1 MNYTILIRPHRNRR
15 YQEGVVRLS
24 RAELINL
31 LRRLGAEGTVEVR
44 RCAGG
49 DFLDFACGPL
59 GEEDVA
65 LLSSHSHLQ
74 MLFERREDGLLL
86 PLCGEKGAYLGEDL
100 AYVQKYKGKTNEA
113 FTMHLLN
120 QALCASD
127 FLRCPR
133 VELLDPM
140 CGRGT
145 TLFQAI
151 NRGFCATGAEI
162 HPAEIEECAGYFKR
176 YLEFHRV
183 KHAQTRRSLTL
194 EGKGVPVTEFSF
206 AGDAEAFRAG
216 DTRSLR
222 LMACDSLKLPVL
234 LRKQRFHLI
243 VADLPYGVQHAPGA
257 QGKRTAPFEEIAAQS
272 LCAWRK
278 LLAPGGAMALSF
290 NVHTLP
296 AERVRGLMEQAG
308 LEVMRGE
315 GFDGLEH
322 FVEQAIVRD
331 VAVGRLNPRA
341 GTDPGAGG
349 DSSAACPAAVDALS
363 PGQARG

>member
-1 MNYTILIRPHRNRR
+1 MDYTILIRPHRNQR

-24 RAELINL
+24 RAELINQ
-31 LRRLGAEGTVEVR
+31 LRRLGEEGTVEAGR
-44 RCAGG
+44 RVGG
-49 DFLDFACGPL
+49 DFLDFACRPL
-59 GEEDVA
+59 GGEEVA

-74 MLFERREDGLLL
+74 MLFERRADGLLL
-86 PLCGEKGAYLGEDL
+86 PLCGEKSAYLGEDL

-113 FTMHLLN
+113 FTMHLIN

-127 FLRCPR
+127 FWKSSR

-176 YLEFHRV
+176 YLEVHRV
-183 KHAQTRRSLTL
+183 KHAQVRRSLTL
-194 EGKGVPVTEFSF
+194 EGKGVPVTEYSF

-216 DTRSLR
+216 DTRALR
-222 LMACDSLKLPVL
+222 LIACDALKLPAL

-257 QGKRTAPFEEIAAQS
+257 QGRKTAPFEEIAAQS

-296 AERVRGLMEQAG
+296 AERVRRLMEQAG

-322 FVEQAIVRD
+322 FVEQAIMRD
-331 VAVGRLNPRA
+331 VAVGRLN
-341 GTDPGAGG
+341 TGAESATGSKG
-349 DSSAACPAAVDALS
+349 EPHAACPA
-363 PGQARG
+363 P

>member
-1 MNYTILIRPHRNRR
+1 MDYTILIRPHRNQR

-24 RAELINL
+24 RAELINQ
-31 LRRLGAEGTVEVR
+31 LRRLGEEGTVEAGR
-44 RCAGG
+44 RAGG
-49 DFLDFACGPL
+49 DFLDFACRPL
-59 GEEDVA
+59 GGEEVA

-74 MLFERREDGLLL
+74 MLFERRADGLLL
-86 PLCGEKGAYLGEDL
+86 PLCGEKSAYLGEDL

-113 FTMHLLN
+113 FTMHLIN

-127 FLRCPR
+127 FWKSPR

-176 YLEFHRV
+176 YLEVHRV
-183 KHAQTRRSLTL
+183 KHAQVRRSLTL
-194 EGKGVPVTEFSF
+194 EGKGVPVTEYSF

-216 DTRSLR
+216 DTRALR
-222 LMACDSLKLPVL
+222 LIACDALKLPAL

-257 QGKRTAPFEEIAAQS
+257 QGRKTAPFEEIAAQS

-296 AERVRGLMEQAG
+296 AERVRRLMEQAG

-322 FVEQAIVRD
+322 FVEQAIMRD
-331 VAVGRLNPRA
+331 VAVGRLN
-341 GTDPGAGG
+341 TGAESATGSKG
-349 DSSAACPAAVDALS
+349 EPHAACPA
-363 PGQARG
+363 P